1 MNFTVLGP
9 TDVKTSTI
17 DGDFGGNRS
26 VSSNNTKAQ
35 DYKKPSGAAPNRKE
49 NPQDVSKDIDEM
61 TEAESRK
68 REFSRREETSN
79 VQKSNESG
87 FISKTDTDKLPPEDT
102 DAFIP
107 EADLIKLRRSKNK
120 YHFGSGQYNNNPN
133 RGYEGELR

>member
-1 MNFTVLGP
+1 MFTVLGP
-9 TDVKTSTI
+9 TDVKTSTK

-49 NPQDVSKDIDEM
+49 NPQDVAKDIDEM

-68 REFSRREETSN
+68 REFSRRDETSD
-79 VQKSNESG
+79 VQQSNESG
-87 FISKTDTDKLPPEDT
+87 FISKTDADKLPPEDT

-107 EADLIKLRRSKNK
+107 EADLIKLRRSKDKHN
-120 YHFGSGQYNNNPN
+120 YGSGQYDNYPN